1 MKNQGLTRSFT
12 HLLALLFLAS
22 FTLTTS
28 ATALPQREVLS
39 TPNLQAVQEQAS
51 ALTKKELEAKKK
63 KKAKAK
69 KKAAAKKKRVNP
81 QISPSP
87 KWPPKG
93 FKAADG
99 LFAKIPTKRE
109 LTGLISAKPAL
120 LEEIQACQDFA
131 CGSIVV
137 ASENACLWW
146 EVLSTVSGPKLS
158 DSATI
163 TSYGSLQTKKTGSA
177 PRTQK
182 IILLI
187 SPEPVA
193 ENVTVGN
200 INVVCHRSGK
210 KGKSGNF
217 YLRFEER

>member
-1 MKNQGLTRSFT
+1 MRNQSFIHPLTRILT
-12 HLLALLFLAS
+12 MLFFAS
-22 FTLTTS
+22 FILTTS
-28 ATALPQREVLS
+28 ATALPQREVLT

-51 ALTKKELEAKKK
+51 DLTKKELEAKK

-131 CGSIVV
+131 CGSIIV
-137 ASENACLWW
+137 ASQNACLWW

-163 TSYGSLQTKKTGSA
+163 TSYGSLQTKKPGSA
-177 PRTQK
+177 PRAQK

-193 ENVTVGN
+193 ENVTIGN

-217 YLRFEER
+217 YLQFEER

>member
-1 MKNQGLTRSFT
+1 MRNQSFIHLLTRILT
-12 HLLALLFLAS
+12 MLFFAS
-22 FTLTTS
+22 FILTTN
-28 ATALPQREVLS
+28 ATALPHREVLT
-39 TPNLQAVQEQAS
+39 TPSLQAAQDQES
-51 ALTKKELEAKKK
+51 ALTKKELEAK

-69 KKAAAKKKRVNP
+69 KKAAAKKKKVNP

-93 FKAADG
+93 FKSANG
-99 LFAKIPTKRE
+99 IFAKIPTKRE
-109 LTGLISAKPAL
+109 LTGAISAKPAL
-120 LEEIQACQDFA
+120 LDEIQACKDFA
-131 CGSIVV
+131 CGSIFV

-163 TSYGSLQTKKTGSA
+163 TSYGSLQTKKPGST
-177 PRTQK
+177 PRAQK

-193 ENVTVGN
+193 ANVTVEN
-200 INVVCHRSGK
+200 INVICHRSGK

-217 YLRFEER
+217 YLQFEDRQ